1 MLFSELQKIMV
12 NKVTFLSL
20 RVAIALIAP
29 PPGSAPVIDGVE
41 RKNKAEAELLKM
53 LETLENDFI
62 SWCDFD
68 ASSVPV
74 LHWVD
79 TVEKRPIAS
88 QNRHSQDDC
97 FPGTQMSDQWELHC
111 LLLISKASRS
121 SEWLVITHAATQ
133 VLLGRSNFMVIK
145 VKPRLQCLSSQCLWW
160 VRRKSDRAETLSS
173 LAILVV
179 RSKKNFIT
187 APRNTWGGEPVTKNW
202 YARYEDFIF
211 FKIS

>member
-1 MLFSELQKIMV
+1 
-12 NKVTFLSL
+12 
-20 RVAIALIAP
+20 
-29 PPGSAPVIDGVE
+29 
-41 RKNKAEAELLKM
+41 M
-53 LETLENDFI
+53 LETLENDFS
-62 SWCDFD
+62 SWCDFETR
-68 ASSVPV
+68 SVSV

-79 TVEKRPIAS
+79 AVERRPVAS
-88 QNRHSQDDC
+88 QHTHSQDDC
-97 FPGTQMSDQWELHC
+97 FPGTQMSDQWKLHC